1 MADPIQDKVNKLF
14 ESRAKAEIELK
25 KFQKDVIDAVNNTER
40 RVRVERLVMSCDEAM
55 MKAFAKNEQLL
66 ELAKKTADP
75 PSVTADLE
83 KWLNDIT
90 ALNDEVLKTARDYL
104 DQYPKTDTS
113 SKTSVD
119 TTTKKTKSSKASS
132 SKVSKSSS
140 QRQRDLLIA
149 KDKREEI
156 EKQNEAAVRLA
167 KQKQELE
174 LEVLQEENRKRLA
187 EAHLVE
193 LELTEDLSETNED
206 FQETSRL
213 SGASAADETRRIK
226 DWVDN
231 SQNANEVV
239 NLTEVVNSVAT
250 MAPSTTTSTVLQTI
264 APPGDVP
271 QPTVLAQ
278 DAMYTP
284 APTTTNVPA
293 GVQTLQV
300 GSSGAAVPTTP
311 MIVVQPPQSTMSVT
325 QANTVNAP
333 VIAQPPPQPTPTLT
347 MPTSHLLPNL
357 ASWTFPTRTVQPSTQ
372 VTTVLQP
379 IQQTTATSI
388 PTAHTPICT
397 TPNIPITSGGTV
409 YYVQPTTTG
418 TSAIPIATAP
428 TAATLSPTAATFVPS
443 TMSYCHNQVTKASP
457 YKTWRFYL
465 HQLRRTTYPNGIW
478 RSTVATQCSGMNG
491 SDNSKVLLTPRH

>member
-1 MADPIQDKVNKLF
+1 M
-14 ESRAKAEIELK
+14 
-25 KFQKDVIDAVNNTER
+25 NNTER

-66 ELAKKTADP
+66 ELAKETPDP

-83 KWLNDIT
+83 RWLNDIT
-90 ALNDEVLKTARDYL
+90 VMNDEVLKTARDYL

-113 SKTSVD
+113 SQTSVN
-119 TTTKKTKSSKASS
+119 TTTKKAKSSKASS

-149 KDKREEI
+149 KHEEI

-167 KQKQELE
+167 KQKQELQ
-174 LEVLQEENRKRLA
+174 LAVLQEENRKRLA

-193 LELTEDLSETNED
+193 LELTEDLSETTED
-206 FQETSRL
+206 FQETLSRL
-213 SGASAADETRRIK
+213 SGASAVDETRMIK

-231 SQNANEVV
+231 SPNANEVV

-250 MAPSTTTSTVLQTI
+250 IAPSTTTSTVSQTV
-264 APPGDVP
+264 APPGGVP

-278 DAMYTP
+278 HAMYTP
-284 APTTTNVPA
+284 APATTNVPT
-293 GVQTLQV
+293 GVQTL
-300 GSSGAAVPTTP
+300 GLCSSSVAVPTTP
-311 MIVVQPPQSTMSVT
+311 MIVVQPSQSTMSVT

-347 MPTSHLLPNL
+347 RPTSRLLPNL
-357 ASWTFPTRTVQPSTQ
+357 ASWTFPNRTVQPLTQ
-372 VTTVLQP
+372 VTEVLQP
-379 IQQTTATSI
+379 IQQITATNI
-388 PTAHTPICT
+388 PTTHTPICT
-397 TPNIPITSGGTV
+397 TPTIPITSGGTV
-409 YYVQPTTTG
+409 YFVQPTTTG
-418 TSAIPIATAP
+418 TPAIPIATAP

-443 TMSYCHNQVTKASP
+443 TMSTLPYPSNLVSP

-478 RSTVATQCSGMNG
+478 RSTVATQCSGMKG